1 MINIVSKPNTS
12 IRYTTDGSEPTN
24 RSALYT
30 TPLTLSA
37 PGLIRARVF
46 TGEKPETATAVAQ
59 FPAAPA
65 PTPSPAGSIFTT
77 SLSVTLSTNQKG
89 TIRYTTDG
97 SNPTDQSPIFKTPV
111 TLTTTTTL
119 RSTTFFPAGGAS
131 SLDSETYNKVIPDPA
146 ITPPS
151 NQAGLQYT
159 YYEGKWDSMPDLTK
173 LEVKKQG
180 LTPAPDLS
188 TLPTRATEFALQ
200 FHGWITVPDTGVY
213 TFYTI
218 SDDGSQ
224 LYIGDQKV
232 VDNDGCHGDLE
243 RSGDRA
249 LAAGRHPFTLNY
261 FQNSSGQ
268 TLQVFI
274 KGPNM
279 EKQLIPAAFFSN

>member
-1 MINIVSKPNTS
+1 
-12 IRYTTDGSEPTN
+12 
-24 RSALYT
+24 
-30 TPLTLSA
+30 
-37 PGLIRARVF
+37 
-46 TGEKPETATAVAQ
+46 
-59 FPAAPA
+59 
-65 PTPSPAGSIFTT
+65 
-77 SLSVTLSTNQKG
+77 
-89 TIRYTTDG
+89 
-97 SNPTDQSPIFKTPV
+97 
-111 TLTTTTTL
+111 
-119 RSTTFFPAGGAS
+119 
-131 SLDSETYNKVIPDPA
+131 
-146 ITPPS
+146 
-151 NQAGLQYT
+151 
-159 YYEGKWDSMPDLTK
+159 
-173 LEVKKQG
+173 
-180 LTPAPDLS
+180 
-188 TLPTRATEFALQ
+188 
-200 FHGWITVPDTGVY
+200 VY